1 MLCIKSS
8 KNVPVKYLVVLVV
21 VVVVMVVVGGFMF
34 LKQVLTV

>member
-21 VVVVMVVVGGFMF
+21 VVVMGGFMF
-34 LKQVLTV
+34 LKQVLIV